1 MPSVDYFAYS
11 DGEVTFLE
19 IVKNYIKNNY
29 SIQTMKDK
37 DKPMKGCAYVSKDKS
52 RLVVG
57 EYFPRIGMDGSVKSE
72 GRDIIPSPYTTGLL
86 DKFLDGTYTPAFETA
101 RGCPFLCSFCHQGID
116 ASKITTFSVK
126 RMAEEFEYVGKKLS
140 HLKNGT
146 KDVYIFDNNW
156 GIFQKDIELS
166 DHILKIME
174 KYDWPQF
181 IECSSPKEKKENL
194 LVINDKLKTEFKFN
208 NQCSQWIIMF

>member
-1 MPSVDYFAYS
+1 MFGNKSLSSVMCSYAKKLNPNTLCVLGGPEFPAGTGARKIENNDRDKTYDKCLSYLMSMPSVDYFAFS

-19 IVKNYIKNNY
+19 VVRNYINNNY

-86 DKFLDGTYTPAFETA
+86 DKFLDGTFTPAFETA

-116 ASKITTFSVK
+116 ASKITTFSVE
-126 RMAEEFEYVGKKLS
+126 RIAEE
-140 HLKNGT
+140 
-146 KDVYIFDNNW
+146 I
-156 GIFQKDIELS
+156 
-166 DHILKIME
+166 
-174 KYDWPQF
+174 
-181 IECSSPKEKKENL
+181 
-194 LVINDKLKTEFKFN
+194 
-208 NQCSQWIIMF
+208 